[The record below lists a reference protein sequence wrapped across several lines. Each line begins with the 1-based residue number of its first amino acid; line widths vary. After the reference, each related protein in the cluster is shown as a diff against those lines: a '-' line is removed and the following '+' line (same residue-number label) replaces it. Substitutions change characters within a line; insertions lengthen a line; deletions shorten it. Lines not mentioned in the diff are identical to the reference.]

1 MDHALVHRRVG
12 AGEPTHR
19 LHICP
24 AIAFRGARPCD
35 TYLFDTSFMQV
46 LEVVKSETDALKRA
60 NAVRDCT
67 QVRCSSL
74 SIFVGESISLLLS
87 LARERESRRTRA
99 AVIEGDTRVINPSLS
114 IRELMMQNHQS
125 MD

>member
-1 MDHALVHRRVG
+1 
-12 AGEPTHR
+12 
-19 LHICP
+19 
-24 AIAFRGARPCD
+24 
-35 TYLFDTSFMQV
+35 MQV

-67 QVRCSSL
+67 QVRCWSL
-74 SIFVGESISLLLS
+74 SILVGESISLLLS
-87 LARERESRRTRA
+87 LARERESRRR
-99 AVIEGDTRVINPSLS
+99 AVIEGETRVINPSLS